1 MNNAIKNLSVV
12 VLGALLLLTSPMLL
26 AAQKVESVR
35 LHRAPDHT
43 RIVFDLDDN
52 VEHNV
57 FMLSGPHRVV
67 LDLTDVELAY
77 DLADLKLDGTPIS
90 KVRVGHHE
98 GNRVR
103 IVLDVDSAIKP
114 RTNVLK
120 PVEPHGWRLVLDLF
134 DEEPKNAQEK
144 PKVAAPKQGP
154 RPMIVAIDAG
164 HGGED
169 PGALGPTGLREKD
182 VVLQISK
189 RLYDLLKKEPGIT
202 PVLVRDG
209 DYYVPLAERR
219 RIAAEDHDADLFISI
234 HADAF
239 TDARARGASVFRLSQ
254 NGASSAT
261 AQHLAKIENNSD
273 RIAGIYEE
281 EKDNSGLL
289 GVLADLRMRGVLT
302 HSAVLGKHLLNELGK
317 VTPLHGGRRTVEEAN
332 FAVLR
337 EPKMV
342 SLLVETGFISNREEE
357 RKLRTAQHQSNI
369 AQALRNGIYQYFK
382 DNPTPDTWFDA
393 QRRNNGGTR
402 ITHKIQSGETLSY
415 IAQQYSISE
424 ARLREVNQLS
434 GDMIRVGQTLQIPDY

>member
-1 MNNAIKNLSVV
+1 MA
-12 VLGALLLLTSPMLL
+12 T
-26 AAQKVESVR
+26 AAQQVDSVR
-35 LHRAPDHT
+35 MHRAPDHT
-43 RIVFDLDDN
+43 RIVFDLDEN
-52 VEHNV
+52 VEHKV
-57 FMLSGPHRVV
+57 FLLADPPRVV
-67 LDLTDVELAY
+67 LDLTDVDLRYDVQQLAFK
-77 DLADLKLDGTPIS
+77 DTPIRG
-90 KVRVGHHE
+90 VRVGRHE
-98 GNRVR
+98 ANRLRLVFDLSTT
-103 IVLDVDSAIKP
+103 VKP

-120 PVEPHGWRLVLDLF
+120 PVAPHGWRLVLDLF
-134 DEEPKNAQEK
+134 DEEMIA
-144 PKVAAPKQGP
+144 AAPKLVAPASKKGP
-154 RPMIVAIDAG
+154 RRMVVAIDAG

-182 VVLQISK
+182 VVLQIAK
-189 RLYDLLKKEPGIT
+189 RLYALLKKEPGIT
-202 PVLVRDG
+202 PVLVRDA

-219 RIAAEDHDADLFISI
+219 RIAAEDHDADLFLSI

-239 TDARARGASVFRLSQ
+239 TDARAYGASVFRLSQ

-302 HSAVLGKHLLNELGK
+302 HSAVLGKHLLNELGEI
-317 VTPLHGGRRTVEEAN
+317 TPLHGGRRTVEEAN

-357 RKLRTAQHQSNI
+357 RKLRSAAHQEKLAS
-369 AQALRNGIYQYFK
+369 ALRNGIYQYFK

-393 QRRNNGGTR
+393 HRRENGGAR
-402 ITHKIQSGETLSY
+402 VAHRIQSGETLSY
-415 IAQQYSISE
+415 IAQHYSVSE
-424 ARLREVNQLS
+424 ARIREVNQLS
-434 GDMIRVGQTLQIPDY
+434 NDIIKVGQTLQIPDL

>member
-1 MNNAIKNLSVV
+1 MINRIITILCSSV
-12 VLGALLLLTSPMLL
+12 LLLLPLW
-26 AAQKVESVR
+26 ANAVQQVDSVR

-43 RIVFDLDDN
+43 RIVFDLDEN
-52 VEHNV
+52 VEHKV
-57 FMLSGPHRVV
+57 FVLTNPDRVV
-67 LDLTDVELAY
+67 LDLTDVELSY
-77 DLADLKLDGTPIS
+77 DLQKLALKDTPI
-90 KVRVGHHE
+90 KGLRVGHHE
-98 GNRVR
+98 ANRVR
-103 IVLDVDSAIKP
+103 VVFDLSESIKP

-134 DEEPKNAQEK
+134 DQEPKAIK
-144 PKVAAPKQGP
+144 PQPSTPTLSTKGP
-154 RPMIVAIDAG
+154 RRMVVAIDAG

-182 VVLQISK
+182 VVLQIAK
-189 RLYDLLKKEPGIT
+189 RLHDLLKKEPGIT

-219 RIAAEDHDADLFISI
+219 RIAAEDHDADLFLSI

-239 TDARARGASVFRLSQ
+239 TDARAYGASVFRLSQ

-302 HSAVLGKHLLNELGK
+302 HSAVLGKHLLSELGHI
-317 VTPLHGGRRTVEEAN
+317 TPLHGGRRTVEEAN

-342 SLLVETGFISNREEE
+342 SVLVETGFISNREEE
-357 RKLRTAQHQSNI
+357 RKLRSAAHQDKL
-369 AQALRNGIYQYFK
+369 ARALRNGIYQYFK

-393 QRRNNGGTR
+393 QRRENGGTR

-434 GDMIRVGQTLQIPDY
+434 GDMIRVGQTLQIPDL

>member
-1 MNNAIKNLSVV
+1 MV
-12 VLGALLLLTSPMLL
+12 
-26 AAQKVESVR
+26 
-35 LHRAPDHT
+35 
-43 RIVFDLDDN
+43 
-52 VEHNV
+52 
-57 FMLSGPHRVV
+57 
-67 LDLTDVELAY
+67 
-77 DLADLKLDGTPIS
+77 
-90 KVRVGHHE
+90 
-98 GNRVR
+98 
-103 IVLDVDSAIKP
+103 
-114 RTNVLK
+114 
-120 PVEPHGWRLVLDLF
+120 
-134 DEEPKNAQEK
+134 
-144 PKVAAPKQGP
+144 
-154 RPMIVAIDAG
+154 VAIDAG

-182 VVLQISK
+182 VVLQIAK
-189 RLYDLLKKEPGIT
+189 RLHDLLKKEPGIT

-219 RIAAEDHDADLFISI
+219 RIAAEDHDADLFLSI

-239 TDARARGASVFRLSQ
+239 TDARAYGASVFRLSQ

-302 HSAVLGKHLLNELGK
+302 HSAVLGKHLLSELGHI
-317 VTPLHGGRRTVEEAN
+317 TPLHGGRRTVEEAN

-342 SLLVETGFISNREEE
+342 SVLVETGFISNREEE
-357 RKLRTAQHQSNI
+357 RKLRSAAHQDKL
-369 AQALRNGIYQYFK
+369 ARALRNGIYQYFK

-393 QRRNNGGTR
+393 QRRENGGTR

-434 GDMIRVGQTLQIPDY
+434 GDMIRVGQTLQIPDL